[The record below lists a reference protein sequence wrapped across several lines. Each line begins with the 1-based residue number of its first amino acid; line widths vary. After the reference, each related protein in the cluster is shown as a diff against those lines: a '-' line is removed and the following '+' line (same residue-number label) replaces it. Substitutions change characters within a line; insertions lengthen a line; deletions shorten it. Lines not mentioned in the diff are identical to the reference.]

1 MGSGA
6 RLRWT
11 VVAGCVLVAIS
22 AGVLT
27 ACGAD
32 PDAITS
38 SIPTTVTAPPPG
50 QAEDFRATAAD
61 FTNIHDMTP
70 VRGFFVDNRLGH
82 LAEAVA
88 MAKANKGGIYP
99 VGTILQLVP
108 QEVMVKRRKGWNP
121 ATKDWEFF
129 FLDID
134 AKGTTIVTRGA
145 DEVVNRFGGNC
156 ASCHQQAKAKY
167 DLVCENSHGCD
178 PLPIDHTVIEAIQ
191 AGDPRPLAP
200 PS

>member
-1 MGSGA
+1 V
-6 RLRWT
+6 RWAA
-11 VVAGCVLVAIS
+11 VAGCLAVAIS

-27 ACGAD
+27 ACGSD

-38 SIPTTVTAPPPG
+38 TLPTTLPARPPG
-50 QAEDFRATAAD
+50 QVEDFKATAAD
-61 FTNIHDMTP
+61 FTNIHDMTK

-82 LAEAVA
+82 LDQAVA
-88 MAKANKGGIYP
+88 MAKANKGGVYP

-108 QEVMVKRRKGWNP
+108 QEVMVKRRKGWNA

-129 FLDID
+129 FLDVD
-134 AKGTTIVTRGA
+134 ANGSKVVTRGA

-156 ASCHQQAKAKY
+156 ASCHEQAKAQY
-167 DLVCENSHGCD
+167 DMVCENDHGCD

-191 AGDPRPLAP
+191 QADPRHLT
-200 PS
+200 PSP